1 MNACA
6 FLPAIT
12 IGFQPSTEVVSESD
26 GSVELC
32 ARLLRGDQQLERD
45 VVISFMTNDGSAS
58 GKCVSVCVCVWGG
71 GGGLGCM
78 GVHV

>member
-12 IGFQPSTEVVSESD
+12 IGFQPSTETVSESD

-32 ARLLRGDQQLERD
+32 ARL
-45 VVISFMTNDGSAS
+45 F
-58 GKCVSVCVCVWGG
+58 
-71 GGGLGCM
+71 
-78 GVHV
+78 